1 MLTEPGVTYFIEQTL
16 KQCHAIRM
24 KHYHLFYNA
33 TLFIGFCLMVALFL
47 VYKYK
52 GKLTLEEMEER
63 ELQKKTYILSKIQNY
78 QDAKIHSQQQLITGL
93 PQWETE
99 FDVLHSNIMK

>member
-16 KQCHAIRM
+16 KQCHAIRV
-24 KHYHLFYNA
+24 KHHNMFYNISI
-33 TLFIGFCLMVALFL
+33 FIGFCIIVAIFL
-47 VYKYK
+47 AYKYK
-52 GKLTLEEMEER
+52 GKLTPEEIEER
-63 ELQKKTYILSKIQNY
+63 ELQKKNYILSKIQNY